1 MDPMNTVT
9 HCKNVDKCCRT
20 CLNDA
25 SNKMYDIFTETTGNL
40 NAAQILTLC
49 TKLKVNLARILC
61 KCCF

>member
-1 MDPMNTVT
+1 MAAVT

-25 SNKMYDIFTETTGNL
+25 SIKMYDIFSETTGNM

-49 TKLKVNLARILC
+49 TKLKVNLACIL
-61 KCCF
+61 